1 MAKIIKTSSTIDKS
15 ESFDYENVKAAL
27 DSRRSVGDL
36 SAAEQVVFMNNFD
49 EAINSNLEQDF
60 SKHFEKLSSSEKLY
74 GLGDKDKIICDK
86 KNSSSLNKH
95 K

>member
-1 MAKIIKTSSTIDKS
+1 MAKPIKTSSTIDKS

-27 DSRRSVGDL
+27 DGRLSVDDL
-36 SAAEQVVFMNNFD
+36 RAAEQGVFMNNFD

-60 SKHFEKLSSSEKLY
+60 SKHFEKLSSNEKLY
-74 GLGDKDKIICDK
+74 GLDDKDKIICETR
-86 KNSSSLNKH
+86 NRSSMNKH